1 MKLSD
6 FELEVMQHFWDAE
19 PRSAP
24 EIHELVQNN
33 RTAAYGTVKTIID
46 RLEAKGALLRFKQV
60 GRTILYQPAVEKS
73 IVSKKLVPDL
83 IRYLF
88 KGSPKNLITQLL
100 VDEELAQ
107 DDIEHIKKLISQIES
122 EKKGKQ

>member
-24 EIHELVQNN
+24 QVHELVQAN
-33 RTAAYGTVKTIID
+33 REAAYSTVKTIID
-46 RLEAKGALLRFKQV
+46 RLEAKGALLRFKQI
-60 GRTILYQPAVEKS
+60 GRTILYQPAIEKS

-88 KGSPKNLITQLL
+88 KGNPKNLITQLL
-100 VDEELAQ
+100 IDEELAS
-107 DDIEHIKKLISQIES
+107 DDIEHIKDLIKKMES
-122 EKKGKQ
+122 DKKGNK

>member
-6 FELEVMQHFWDAE
+6 FELEVMQHFWDAD

-24 EIHELVQNN
+24 EIHELVQVN

-60 GRTILYQPAVEKS
+60 GRTILYQPAIEKS
-73 IVSKKLVPDL
+73 TVSQKLVPDL

-88 KGSPKNLITQLL
+88 KGNPKNLITQLL
-100 VDEELAQ
+100 VDEELET
-107 DDIEHIKKLISQIES
+107 DDIEHIKQLLSQIES
-122 EKKGKQ
+122 EKKKRD

>member
-24 EIHELVQNN
+24 QVHELVQAN
-33 RTAAYGTVKTIID
+33 REAAYSTVKTIID
-46 RLEAKGALLRFKQV
+46 RLEAKGALLRFKQI
-60 GRTILYQPAVEKS
+60 GRTILYQPAIEKS

-88 KGSPKNLITQLL
+88 KGNPKNLITQLL
-100 VDEELAQ
+100 IDEELAS
-107 DDIEHIKKLISQIES
+107 DDIEHIKDLIKKMES
-122 EKKGKQ
+122 DKKGNE

>member
-6 FELEVMQHFWDAE
+6 FELEVMQHFWDAD

-24 EIHELVQNN
+24 EIHELVQGN

-46 RLEAKGALLRFKQV
+46 RLEIKGALVRFKQV
-60 GRTILYQPAVEKS
+60 GRTILYQPAIEKS
-73 IVSKKLVPDL
+73 TVSKKLVPDL

-88 KGSPKNLITQLL
+88 KGNPKNLITQLL
-100 VDEELAQ
+100 VDEELKS
-107 DDIEHIKKLISQIES
+107 DDIEHIKQLISQLES
-122 EKKGKQ
+122 KNKED

>member
-6 FELEVMQHFWDAE
+6 FELEVMQHFWDAD

-24 EIHELVQNN
+24 EIHELVQKN

-46 RLEAKGALLRFKQV
+46 RLETKGALVRFKQV
-60 GRTILYQPAVEKS
+60 GRTILYQPAIEKS

-88 KGSPKNLITQLL
+88 KGNPKNLITQLL
-100 VDEELAQ
+100 VDEELKS
-107 DDIEHIKKLISQIES
+107 DDIEHIKQLISKIES
-122 EKKGKQ
+122 EKKED